1 MPHLKISGANSIA
14 CPLKIFISGIKT
26 NNQPV
31 LNYFFFK
38 VSIVVVVL
46 TVVSFFT
53 IAVSG
58 AGAGVTTL
66 DVSEVVVVS
75 SFFSALLQA
84 AKDTDTIAKAKITFF
99 ICVLFKF

>member
-1 MPHLKISGANSIA
+1 MPHLNISGANSIA
-14 CPLKIFISGIKT
+14 CPLKIFVTGIKT
-26 NNQPV
+26 SDQPV

-38 VSIVVVVL
+38 VSTVVVVL
-46 TVVSFFT
+46 TVVSLT
-53 IAVSG
+53 TVAVS
-58 AGAGVTTL
+58 AGTGVTTF

-75 SFFSALLQA
+75 SFFSSLLQA